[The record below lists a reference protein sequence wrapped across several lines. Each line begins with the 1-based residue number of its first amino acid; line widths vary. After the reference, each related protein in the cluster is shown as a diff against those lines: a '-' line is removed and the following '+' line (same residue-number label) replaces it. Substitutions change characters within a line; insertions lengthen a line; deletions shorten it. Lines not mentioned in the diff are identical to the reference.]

1 MTKII
6 GKVAATEKK
15 PTTIDEFYFWT
26 DKHRIL
32 NPFDV
37 VKVEHIEGSITF
49 GIIEEISH
57 ITDSTSYLSNFI
69 ASDLI

>member
-1 MTKII
+1 MTKLI
-6 GKVAATEKK
+6 GKIAATEKK

-26 DKHRIL
+26 KKQRIL

-37 VKVEHIEGSITF
+37 VKVEHIEDSITF

-57 ITDSTSYLSNFI
+57 MEMASTFTHSAVN
-69 ASDLI
+69 